1 MRVVSKKIRSAAR
14 GQYCT
19 LRLSE
24 CNFNDETTVLAHLP
38 NGFKGMG
45 MKGFDTVAVFA
56 CSNCHDAIDGRTN
69 NAGPVDWRDVTRAL
83 AETHSVLIQLK
94 IIEVKA

>member
-1 MRVVSKKIRSAAR
+1 MRVVSKKIRNAAR
-14 GQYCT
+14 DQNCT

-24 CNFNDETTVLAHLP
+24 CNFNPETTVLAHLP
-38 NGFKGMG
+38 NGFKGMS
-45 MKGFDTVAVFA
+45 MKGFDTIAVFA
-56 CSNCHDAIDGRTN
+56 CSSCHDHIDSRTS

-83 AETHSVLIQLK
+83 AETHAVLIRSG

>member
-1 MRVVSKKIRSAAR
+1 MRVVSKKIRNAAR
-14 GQYCT
+14 GQSCT

-24 CNFNDETTVLAHLP
+24 CNFNPETTVLAHLP

-45 MKGFDTVAVFA
+45 MKGLDTVGVFA
-56 CSNCHDAIDGRTN
+56 CSSCHDAIDGRVHNT
-69 NAGPVDWRDVTRAL
+69 GPIDWRDITRAL
-83 AETHSVLIQLK
+83 AETHEVLIQMK

>member
-1 MRVVSKKIRSAAR
+1 MRVVSKKIRNAAR
-14 GQYCT
+14 GQSCT

-24 CNFNDETTVLAHLP
+24 CNFNPETTVLAHLP

-45 MKGFDTVAVFA
+45 MKGLDTVAVFA
-56 CSNCHDAIDGRTN
+56 CSSCHGHIDARTSN
-69 NAGPVDWRDVTRAL
+69 TGPVDWRDVTRAL
-83 AETHSVLIQLK
+83 AETHAVLIQLK

>member
-1 MRVVSKKIRSAAR
+1 M
-14 GQYCT
+14 
-19 LRLSE
+19 
-24 CNFNDETTVLAHLP
+24 LAHLP
-38 NGFKGMG
+38 NGFKGMS

-56 CSNCHDAIDGRTN
+56 CSNCHDKIDARTSS
-69 NAGPVDWRDVTRAL
+69 AEPIDWRDVTRAL

>member
-1 MRVVSKKIRSAAR
+1 MRVVSKKVRNAAR
-14 GQYCT
+14 DQICT
-19 LRLSE
+19 LRLSD
-24 CNFNDETTVLAHLP
+24 CNFNRETTVLAHLP

-56 CSNCHDAIDGRTN
+56 CSNCHDSIDGRVR
-69 NAGPVDWRDVTRAL
+69 GIDQIDWRDITRAL
-83 AETHSVLIQLK
+83 AETHAVLIQLK